1 MLKSE
6 LIEMLDDIGQIIDD
20 ENLTPSEKMDQ
31 IDNLISEDEEDSE
44 ED

>member
-6 LIEMLDDIGQIIDD
+6 LIEMLDDIAEIVENDKLDAEEKVEQITDIV
-20 ENLTPSEKMDQ
+20 
-31 IDNLISEDEEDSE
+31 IEDEEEE